1 MEQQVMNYGQ
11 IIAIIAS
18 NAVLVIS
25 AVWRLSASLQKVETQ
40 LVGVNDKM
48 DITNKHNDLR
58 VTMLEDRLNNF
69 EKTNVDLQTR
79 VTTLEVELR
88 VMNKERERGLTPSP

>member
-1 MEQQVMNYGQ
+1 MNYGQ

-48 DITNKHNDLR
+48 DLSNKHNDMRL
-58 VTMLEDRLNNF
+58 TMLEDRQNTFDKINA
-69 EKTNVDLQTR
+69 DLQQR

-88 VMNKERERGLTPSP
+88 VMQKERERGNN

>member
-1 MEQQVMNYGQ
+1 MNYGQ

-69 EKTNVDLQTR
+69 EKTSVDLQTR
-79 VTTLEVELR
+79 ITTLEVELR
-88 VMNKERERGLTPSP
+88 VINKERERGLTPSP

>member
-1 MEQQVMNYGQ
+1 MEQQIMNYGQ

-18 NAVLVIS
+18 NAVLMVS

-48 DITNKHNDLR
+48 DMTNKHNDLR
-58 VTMLEDRLNNF
+58 LSNV
-69 EKTNVDLQTR
+69 EKVNADLQQRMTY
-79 VTTLEVELR
+79 LEVELR
-88 VMNKERERGLTPSP
+88 VLLKERERTIPPPS

>member
-1 MEQQVMNYGQ
+1 MNYGQ

-18 NAVLVIS
+18 NAVLVVS

-48 DITNKHNDLR
+48 DITNKHNDMR
-58 VTMLEDRLNNF
+58 VTMLEDRLNNI
-69 EKTNVDLQTR
+69 ERANVDLQTR
-79 VTTLEVELR
+79 ATTLEVELR
-88 VMNKERERGLTPSP
+88 VMQKERERGLTSSP

>member
-1 MEQQVMNYGQ
+1 MNYGQ